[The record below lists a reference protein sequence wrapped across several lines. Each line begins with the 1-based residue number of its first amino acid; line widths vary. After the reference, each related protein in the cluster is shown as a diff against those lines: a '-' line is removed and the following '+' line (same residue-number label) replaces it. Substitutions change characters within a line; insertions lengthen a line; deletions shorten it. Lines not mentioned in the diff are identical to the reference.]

1 LRTKKA
7 KSKILFKMSGHNH
20 ENEQDSIPEL
30 RLIRAV
36 VQSCLPEGHRLRG
49 VDLTVGS
56 LDGSDEPRFMVLVEL
71 EHELHAPE
79 PYGWAER
86 MAKMIRQKW
95 PKDEF
100 DVKVT
105 IVMA

>member
-1 LRTKKA
+1 
-7 KSKILFKMSGHNH
+7 MS
-20 ENEQDSIPEL
+20 EQLQPDVPESIPEL
-30 RLIRAV
+30 RVIRNI

-49 VDLTVGS
+49 VDLSIGAIDES
-56 LDGSDEPRFMVLVEL
+56 EEPRFLVLVEL
-71 EHELHAPE
+71 EQEVHAPE
-79 PYGWAER
+79 PYGWADR
-86 MAKMIRQKW
+86 MAKMIREKW